1 MRLVP
6 CVSRPLC
13 VPVLARLRLCLRDRP
28 PSHTTPWCGA
38 VGPAT
43 LRSAEASVRSG
54 CARRPR
60 TKVSLWRDK
69 AMRRPVRWKLSGSGV
84 PDAQMALLR
93 SRRAVS
99 GAVHDFGSAE
109 SSTLRKLRG
118 RCAMLEIRAFSDST
132 NLGQEAS
139 HHHIRVDPRAMTK
152 KSSYNV
158 RVQACRRRSSHLIT
172 TRKVSARVPS
182 PQCDRMQS
190 CIDSIKRAAREREG
204 SAVGATTAAPVLVGD
219 QEEPAVVHQTG
230 DTKVE
235 GGIAARVMS
244 PAASEGFARPRAVAH
259 AGAAEQTAQS
269 EEQRTSSAAG

>member
-1 MRLVP
+1 MVP

-69 AMRRPVRWKLSGSGV
+69 AMRRPELSGSGV

-118 RCAMLEIRAFSDST
+118 ST

-182 PQCDRMQS
+182 PQCDQMQS

-259 AGAAEQTAQS
+259 AGAAEQMAQS
-269 EEQRTSSAAG
+269 EEQRTSSVAG